1 MEGQATVDDRL
12 REALADGSFVLYRQP
27 IVDLTTRRVSQH
39 EVLLRLLENDGSHVD
54 PEHFLPAAERLG
66 VVGEIDRMV
75 VDKAVAIL
83 EATDVGDT
91 AALHMNISGSS
102 LGDPDLLSLI
112 ESALD
117 RSGVDPARL
126 VIEVTETAAVDDI
139 PAAIEFAESL
149 RAVGCALAL
158 DDFGVG
164 FGSLHYL
171 KYLPLDFVKIDGE
184 FVRDLTTNQ
193 RDRAIVEAIVV
204 LAHGLGLKTIAEFVS
219 DDETIEMLA
228 TLGVDYGQGYH
239 LGEPVFE
246 PGLATEI

>member
-1 MEGQATVDDRL
+1 MSEPATVDDRL
-12 REALADGSFVLYRQP
+12 REALAEGSFVLYRQP
-27 IVDLTTRRVSQH
+27 IVDLATRQTSRH
-39 EVLLRLLENDGSHVD
+39 EVLLRLLEDGRHLD

-66 VVGEIDRMV
+66 IAIAIDRMV
-75 VDKAVAIL
+75 VDKSIAIL
-83 EATDVGDT
+83 EATDAGDA

-102 LGDPDLLSLI
+102 LGDPELLSLI
-112 ESALD
+112 ESELG

-149 RAVGCALAL
+149 RGLGCALAL

-171 KYLPLDFVKIDGE
+171 KHLPLDFVKIDGE
-184 FVRDLTTNQ
+184 FVRELTTNP

-219 DDETIEMLA
+219 DDETIELLA
-228 TLGVDYGQGYH
+228 ALGVDYGQGYH
-239 LGEPVFE
+239 LGEPAFE
-246 PGLATEI
+246 PDS